1 MKQGQDFAVPLL
13 QALEYAADMHRDQ
26 RRKNV
31 EASPYI
37 NHPIQ
42 VAEVLATVG
51 EVDDLETL
59 MAAVLH
65 DTVEDT
71 ETTFTDLTEKFG
83 IRVSDLVAEVTDDRS
98 LPKDE
103 RKRQQVEH
111 SPTLTDKAKMIKIA
125 DKTCNVKDIGSNPPA
140 GWDEERRKQ
149 YFEWAEE
156 VVAGCSGVNARL
168 EANFHQCVAESRA
181 LLSEKGPDTF

>member
-1 MKQGQDFAVPLL
+1 M
-13 QALEYAADMHRDQ
+13 
-26 RRKNV
+26 
-31 EASPYI
+31 
-37 NHPIQ
+37 
-42 VAEVLATVG
+42 
-51 EVDDLETL
+51 DDLETL

-83 IRVSDLVAEVTDDRS
+83 KRVSNLVAEVTDDRS
-98 LPKDE
+98 LPKHE

-140 GWDEERRKQ
+140 GWDGKRRKQ
-149 YFEWAEE
+149 YFEWAEA
-156 VVAGCSGVNARL
+156 VVAGCSGANSQL
-168 EANFHQCVAESRA
+168 EDYFHKCVAESRA
-181 LLSEKGPDTF
+181 LLLG

>member
-83 IRVSDLVAEVTDDRS
+83 KRVSNLVAEVTDDRS
-98 LPKDE
+98 LPKHE

-125 DKTCNVKDIGSNPPA
+125 DMTCNVKDIG
-140 GWDEERRKQ
+140 D
-149 YFEWAEE
+149 
-156 VVAGCSGVNARL
+156 
-168 EANFHQCVAESRA
+168 
-181 LLSEKGPDTF
+181 

>member
-83 IRVSDLVAEVTDDRS
+83 KSVSNLVAEVTDDKS
-98 LPKDE
+98 LPKHE

-125 DKTCNVKDIGSNPPA
+125 DKTCNVRDIGSKPPA
-140 GWDEERRKQ
+140 GWDQERREQ
-149 YFEWAEE
+149 YFEWAEA
-156 VVAGCSGVNARL
+156 VVAACSGVNSQL
-168 EANFHQCVAESRA
+168 EDYFHQCVAESRA
-181 LLSEKGPDTF
+181 LLLG